1 MFEQIPEFVKTA
13 LYESASC
20 THEFDENGDEML
32 VIVYER
38 EDVERVSNLFNM
50 DFDALNNYWR
60 DFLGLEVA

>member
-1 MFEQIPEFVKTA
+1 MTEISQVVKDA
-13 LYESASC
+13 LYESAST
-20 THEFDENGDEML
+20 THEFDENGDEIL

-38 EDVERVSNLFNM
+38 EDVERISNLFNV

>member
-1 MFEQIPEFVKTA
+1 MTEISQAVKDA
-13 LYESASC
+13 LYESAS
-20 THEFDENGDEML
+20 TAHEFDENGDEIL

-38 EDVERVSNLFNM
+38 QDVERIADLFNV